1 MGCGPIPLYPVAMG
15 FWAAPAMWS
24 RADLRR
30 RWRSLLLLG
39 LLAGVTAAFATA
51 SFAGARRT
59 DTALTRLEKATNA
72 ANAFVFTSQVGDMH
86 PDWKRLAS
94 RPEVAQLAVWDLIFC
109 YLDGQPNG
117 VLFASDGNGWLTK
130 VDKPV
135 VLAGRMFNPK
145 ADDEAVVN
153 EQVATIGHIGVGDA
167 MQVRTYA
174 PDQLGGGTPHGPKI
188 TLRVVGIVRTTEEFL
203 FTPNV
208 LVSPGVVARY
218 RREALFVPNAV
229 VRVTGGEAGMSALK
243 RDVSSQLAP
252 GVPVL
257 DLGDASRRVTTSLAV
272 GSFALYMIALAVLLA
287 GGLLVAQV
295 LSRSASFIGQD
306 VAALRAIGMT
316 RRDISAAALMS
327 SSLAICVAVA
337 VGLTTAVAL
346 SPLFP
351 LGVGRQVD
359 PDVGV
364 HADWTALGIGIPI
377 MAISL
382 AAGAVLFAL
391 SAARRE
397 TRQIEE
403 QPSAVLSWFAS
414 VAPVPVAVGARM
426 ALQRGA
432 GARSMPV
439 RPALIAAVAGVLGV
453 VSALTINSG
462 IKHALAN
469 PQLAGV
475 TYSVSITPAPADV
488 RATSVSH
495 RLVTEVRRA
504 APGAALAVVR
514 RDLVEVDGVG
524 VPTFSVRAV
533 PGTRPSIT
541 LAMVAGRPPSAQDE
555 AAIGPGTAKS
565 LGVRIGQWVTIGHG
579 ERVRLVGEAL
589 FPSDV
594 HSEFDEGLWL
604 TVAKFE
610 TVVPPSTPSLAD
622 EVLAVRFSSTGN
634 QENRALADA
643 EADLQGAPIT
653 TGPIGRLTM
662 NLGGPGSV
670 LGSSVEPAAV
680 PLELANLEDLAQ
692 LPTVLGA
699 FLALLALA
707 ALSYILLTSGRVR
720 KVEFAVL
727 KTLGLD
733 EKSLRV
739 IIFSQAT
746 TISLI
751 GLVAG
756 IPLGLAAARWGWATV
771 TSRVPLV
778 DVPPLSILVV
788 ILTVPVVLVAGNAV
802 AIWPA
807 RKAAHRN
814 PAEALRSE

>member
-1 MGCGPIPLYPVAMG
+1 
-15 FWAAPAMWS
+15 
-24 RADLRR
+24 
-30 RWRSLLLLG
+30 
-39 LLAGVTAAFATA
+39 
-51 SFAGARRT
+51 
-59 DTALTRLEKATNA
+59 
-72 ANAFVFTSQVGDMH
+72 
-86 PDWKRLAS
+86 
-94 RPEVAQLAVWDLIFC
+94 
-109 YLDGQPNG
+109 
-117 VLFASDGNGWLTK
+117 
-130 VDKPV
+130 
-135 VLAGRMFNPK
+135 MFNPK

-153 EQVATIGHIGVGDA
+153 EQVATIEHIGVGDV

-174 PDQLGGGTPHGPKI
+174 PDQFGNGVPHGPKI
-188 TLRVVGIVRTTEEFL
+188 ALRVVGIVRTTEEFL
-203 FTPNV
+203 FTPNA
-208 LVSPGVVARY
+208 LVSPGVVAHY
-218 RREALFVPNAV
+218 RRQAFFAPNAV

-243 RDVSSQLAP
+243 RDVSSLLAP

-257 DLGDASRRVTTSLAV
+257 DLRDASRRVTTSLAV
-272 GSFALYMIALAVLLA
+272 ESFALYMIALAVLLA
-287 GGLLVAQV
+287 GGLLVSQV

-327 SSLAICVAVA
+327 VALAICVAVLF
-337 VGLTTAVAL
+337 GLAASVAL

-351 LGVGRQVD
+351 LGMGRQID

-364 HADWTALGIGIPI
+364 HIDWTALGIGT
-377 MAISL
+377 ALTATSL
-382 AAGAVLFAL
+382 AAAAVLFAL
-391 SAARRE
+391 SASRRE
-397 TRQIEE
+397 TRQSEG
-403 QPSAVLSWFAS
+403 QPSPVLSWFTN
-414 VAPVPVAVGARM
+414 VVPVPVAIGVRM

-439 RPALIAAVAGVLGV
+439 RPALVAAIAGVLGV

-462 IKHALAN
+462 IRHALAN

-475 TYSVSITPAPADV
+475 TYSVSISPTPADV
-488 RATSVSH
+488 RATSVS
-495 RLVTEVRRA
+495 RRFVTEVHRA
-504 APGAALAVVR
+504 APGASLAVLR
-514 RDLVEVDGVG
+514 RDLVDVDGVG
-524 VPTFSVRAV
+524 VPAFDVRAV
-533 PGTRPSIT
+533 PSTGSPIT
-541 LAMVAGRPPSAQDE
+541 LAMVAGRPPSAEDE

-565 LGVRIGQWVTIGHG
+565 LGVQIGQWVTIGHG
-579 ERVRLVGEAL
+579 GRVRLVGEAL

-604 TVAKFE
+604 TVAKFDA
-610 TVVPPSTPSLAD
+610 VVPPSTAFSDD
-622 EVLAVRFSSTGN
+622 EVLAVRFPSAGN
-634 QENRALADA
+634 QENRAIVDA
-643 EADLQGAPIT
+643 EADLQGTPIT

-662 NLGGPGSV
+662 NLGGPSSA
-670 LGSSVEPAAV
+670 LGSGVEPAAV

-692 LPTVLGA
+692 LPTILGA
-699 FLALLALA
+699 FLALLALV
-707 ALSYILLTSGRVR
+707 ALSYILFTSGRVR

-733 EKSLRV
+733 EKSARV

-756 IPLGLAAARWGWATV
+756 LPLGLAAARWGWAAV

-778 DVPPLSILVV
+778 DVPPMSVLLI
-788 ILTVPVVLVAGNAV
+788 ILTVPVVLVAGIAV

>member
-1 MGCGPIPLYPVAMG
+1 
-15 FWAAPAMWS
+15 MWS

-30 RWRSLLLLG
+30 RWKSVLVLG
-39 LLAGVTAAFATA
+39 LLAGVTAGFATA
-51 SFAGARRT
+51 AFAGARRT
-59 DTALTRLEKATNA
+59 DTALDRLNKVTNA
-72 ANAFVFTSQVGDMH
+72 ASAFVFTTQIGDLH
-86 PDWKRLAS
+86 PDWARLAS
-94 RPEVAQLAVWDLIFC
+94 RPEVAQLAVWDLLFC

-117 VLFASDGNGWLTK
+117 VLFASDGNGEFTQM
-130 VDKPV
+130 DKPV
-135 VLAGRMFNPK
+135 VLAGRMFNPT
-145 ADDEAVVN
+145 ADDETVIN
-153 EQVATIGHIGVGDA
+153 EQVATVEHIGVGDVMHVHA
-167 MQVRTYA
+167 YA
-174 PDQLGGGTPHGPKI
+174 PDQLDGGTPHGPKI
-188 TLRVVGIVRTTEEFL
+188 ALRVVGVVRTSEEFL
-203 FTPNV
+203 ITPNA
-208 LVSPGVVARY
+208 LVSPGVVAHY
-218 RREALFVPNAV
+218 RQQALFLPNAV
-229 VRVTGGEAGMSALK
+229 VRVRGGEAGMSALE

-272 GSFALYMIALAVLLA
+272 ESFALYMIALAVLLA

-327 SSLAICVAVA
+327 SSPAICVAV
-337 VGLTTAVAL
+337 VLGLVAAVAL

-359 PDVGV
+359 PAVGV
-364 HADWTALGIGIPI
+364 HADWTALGIGIAI
-377 MAISL
+377 VAISL

-391 SAARRE
+391 SASRRE
-397 TRQIEE
+397 ARQFER
-403 QPSAVLSWFAS
+403 QPSAVLAWFARVS
-414 VAPVPVAVGARM
+414 PVPVAVGVRM

-439 RPALIAAVAGVLGV
+439 RPALVAAVVGVLGV

-462 IKHALAN
+462 IRHALAN

-475 TYSVSITPAPADV
+475 TYSTSIYPTPADV
-488 RATSVSH
+488 MATDVSP

-504 APGAALAVVR
+504 APGASLSVVR
-514 RDLVEVDGVG
+514 RDLVDVDGVG
-524 VPTFSVRAV
+524 VPTFDLRGV
-533 PGTRPSIT
+533 PSASPPIT
-541 LAMVAGRPPSAQDE
+541 FAMVAGRPPSAQDE

-565 LGVRIGQWVTIGHG
+565 LGVRIGQWVTIGHR

-594 HSEFDEGLWL
+594 HSEFDQGLWL
-604 TVAKFE
+604 TVARFD
-610 TVVPPSTPSLAD
+610 TVVPSSTALSDD
-622 EVLAVRFSSTGN
+622 EALAVRFPSTGN

-643 EADLQGAPIT
+643 EADLQGSPIT
-653 TGPIGRLTM
+653 TGPIGRVTM
-662 NLGGPGSV
+662 ALGGPDSA
-670 LGSSVEPAAV
+670 LGSGVDPAGV

-692 LPTVLGA
+692 LPTILGA
-699 FLALLALA
+699 FLALLALV
-707 ALSYILLTSGRVR
+707 ALSYILFTSGRVR

-733 EKSLRV
+733 EKSSRG

-746 TISLI
+746 VISVI

-756 IPLGLAAARWGWATV
+756 IPLGLAAARWGWAAV

-778 DVPPLSILVV
+778 DVPPISVLVM
-788 ILTVPVVLVAGNAV
+788 ILTVPVVLIAANAI

-807 RKAAHRN
+807 RKAARRN
-814 PAEALRSE
+814 PTEALRSE

>member
-1 MGCGPIPLYPVAMG
+1 
-15 FWAAPAMWS
+15 
-24 RADLRR
+24 
-30 RWRSLLLLG
+30 
-39 LLAGVTAAFATA
+39 
-51 SFAGARRT
+51 
-59 DTALTRLEKATNA
+59 
-72 ANAFVFTSQVGDMH
+72 
-86 PDWKRLAS
+86 
-94 RPEVAQLAVWDLIFC
+94 
-109 YLDGQPNG
+109 
-117 VLFASDGNGWLTK
+117 
-130 VDKPV
+130 
-135 VLAGRMFNPK
+135 
-145 ADDEAVVN
+145 
-153 EQVATIGHIGVGDA
+153 
-167 MQVRTYA
+167 
-174 PDQLGGGTPHGPKI
+174 
-188 TLRVVGIVRTTEEFL
+188 
-203 FTPNV
+203 
-208 LVSPGVVARY
+208 
-218 RREALFVPNAV
+218 
-229 VRVTGGEAGMSALK
+229 
-243 RDVSSQLAP
+243 
-252 GVPVL
+252 
-257 DLGDASRRVTTSLAV
+257 
-272 GSFALYMIALAVLLA
+272 
-287 GGLLVAQV
+287 
-295 LSRSASFIGQD
+295 
-306 VAALRAIGMT
+306 
-316 RRDISAAALMS
+316 
-327 SSLAICVAVA
+327 
-337 VGLTTAVAL
+337 
-346 SPLFP
+346 
-351 LGVGRQVD
+351 
-359 PDVGV
+359 
-364 HADWTALGIGIPI
+364 
-377 MAISL
+377 
-382 AAGAVLFAL
+382 
-391 SAARRE
+391 
-397 TRQIEE
+397 
-403 QPSAVLSWFAS
+403 
-414 VAPVPVAVGARM
+414 
-426 ALQRGA
+426 
-432 GARSMPV
+432 MPV

-610 TVVPPSTPSLAD
+610 TVVPPSTPSEAD
-622 EVLAVRFSSTGN
+622 EVLAVRFSSAGN

-680 PLELANLEDLAQ
+680 PLELTNLEDLAQ

-699 FLALLALA
+699 FLALLALV
-707 ALSYILLTSGRVR
+707 ALSYILFTSGRVR

-756 IPLGLAAARWGWATV
+756 IPLGLAAARWGWTAV

>member
-1 MGCGPIPLYPVAMG
+1 
-15 FWAAPAMWS
+15 MWS
-24 RADLRR
+24 RADIRR

-59 DTALTRLEKATNA
+59 DTALSRLEKATNA
-72 ANAFVFTSQVGDMH
+72 ANAFIFTSQVGDMH
-86 PDWKRLAS
+86 PDWSRLAS

-117 VLFASDGNGWLTK
+117 VLFASDGDGEFTK
-130 VDKPV
+130 IDKPV

-145 ADDEAVVN
+145 ADDETVVN
-153 EQVATIGHIGVGDA
+153 EQVATIEHIGVGDV

-174 PDQLGGGTPHGPKI
+174 PDQLNGGTPHGPKI
-188 TLRVVGIVRTTEEFL
+188 ALRVVGIVRTTEEFL
-203 FTPNV
+203 FTPNA
-208 LVSPGVVARY
+208 LVSPGVVAHY
-218 RREALFVPNAV
+218 RRQALFVPNAV
-229 VRVTGGEAGMSALK
+229 VRVTGGEAGMAALK

-272 GSFALYMIALAVLLA
+272 ESFALYMIALAVLLA

-316 RRDISAAALMS
+316 RRDISAAALTS
-327 SSLAICVAVA
+327 AALAICVAV
-337 VGLTTAVAL
+337 VFGLVASVAL

-351 LGVGRQVD
+351 LGMGRQID

-364 HADWTALGIGIPI
+364 HADGTALGIGIALT
-377 MAISL
+377 AIFL

-391 SAARRE
+391 SASRRE
-397 TRQIEE
+397 TRQSEGP
-403 QPSAVLSWFAS
+403 PSAVLSWFTS
-414 VAPVPVAVGARM
+414 VAAVPVAVGVRM
-426 ALQRGA
+426 ALQRGP
-432 GARSMPV
+432 GARSVPV
-439 RPALIAAVAGVLGV
+439 RPALVAAVAGVLGV

-462 IKHALAN
+462 IRHALAN

-475 TYSVSITPAPADV
+475 TYSVAINPPPADV
-488 RATSVSH
+488 RATSVSR

-514 RDLVEVDGVG
+514 RDLVDVDGVG

-533 PGTRPSIT
+533 PSAGPPIA
-541 LAMVAGRPPSAQDE
+541 LAMVAGRPPSTPDE
-555 AAIGPGTAKS
+555 AAIGPDTAKS
-565 LGVRIGQWVTIGHG
+565 LG
-579 ERVRLVGEAL
+579 VRLVGEAL

-594 HSEFDEGLWL
+594 HSEFDQGLWL
-604 TVAKFE
+604 TVAKFD
-610 TVVPPSTPSLAD
+610 TVVPPSTALSDD
-622 EVLAVRFSSTGN
+622 EVLAVRFPSTGN
-634 QENRALADA
+634 QENRAIFDA
-643 EADLQGAPIT
+643 EADLQGTPIT

-680 PLELANLEDLAQ
+680 PLELANLQDLAQ
-692 LPTVLGA
+692 LPTILGA
-699 FLALLALA
+699 FLALLALV
-707 ALSYILLTSGRVR
+707 ALGYILFTSGRVR
-720 KVEFAVL
+720 KVELAVL

-733 EKSLRV
+733 RRSSRV

-746 TISLI
+746 AISLV
-751 GLVAG
+751 GLLAG
-756 IPLGLAAARWGWATV
+756 IPLGLAAARWGWAAV

-778 DVPPLSILVV
+778 DVPPISVLVV
-788 ILTVPVVLVAGNAV
+788 ILTAPVVLVAGNAV

-807 RKAAHRN
+807 RKAARRN
-814 PAEALRSE
+814 PAEVLRSE

>member
-1 MGCGPIPLYPVAMG
+1 MGS
-15 FWAAPAMWS
+15 WAAPVMWS
-24 RADLRR
+24 RADVRR
-30 RWRSLLLLG
+30 RWKSLVLLG

-59 DTALTRLEKATNA
+59 DTALTRLDKATNA
-72 ANAFVFTSQVGDMH
+72 ANAFVFTSQVGDLH
-86 PDWKRLAS
+86 PDWERLAS
-94 RPEVAQLAVWDLIFC
+94 LPEVAQLAVWDLIFC

-117 VLFASDGNGWLTK
+117 VLFASDGDGWLTK

-153 EQVATIGHIGVGDA
+153 EQVATIDHIGVGDV

-174 PDQLGGGTPHGPKI
+174 PDQLNGGTPHGPKI
-188 TLRVVGIVRTTEEFL
+188 ALRVVGIVRTTEEFL
-203 FTPNV
+203 FAPNA
-208 LVSPGVVARY
+208 LVSPGVVAHF
-218 RREALFVPNAV
+218 RRQAFFVPNAV

-257 DLGDASRRVTTSLAV
+257 DLRDASRRVTTSLAV
-272 GSFALYMIALAVLLA
+272 ESFALYMIALAVLLA

-327 SSLAICVAVA
+327 AAPAICVAV
-337 VGLTTAVAL
+337 VLGLAAALAL

-351 LGVGRQVD
+351 LGMGRQID
-359 PDVGV
+359 PDVGL
-364 HADWTALGIGIPI
+364 HADWTALGIGIAI
-377 MAISL
+377 TAISL

-391 SAARRE
+391 SASRRE
-397 TRQIEE
+397 TRQFER
-403 QPSAVLSWFAS
+403 QTSAVLSWFAR
-414 VAPVPVAVGARM
+414 VAPVPVAVGVRM

-432 GARSMPV
+432 GARSLPV
-439 RPALIAAVAGVLGV
+439 RPALVAAVAGVLGV

-462 IKHALAN
+462 IRHALAN

-475 TYSVSITPAPADV
+475 TFSVLITPTSADV
-488 RATSVSH
+488 RATSVSQ
-495 RLVTEVRRA
+495 RLVTEVQRA
-504 APGAALAVVR
+504 APGASLAVLR
-514 RDLVEVDGVG
+514 RDLVDVDGIG
-524 VPTFSVRAV
+524 VPTFDVRAV
-533 PGTRPSIT
+533 PSTGSPIT
-541 LAMVAGRPPSAQDE
+541 LAIVAGRPPSAEDE
-555 AAIGPGTAKS
+555 AAIGPDTARS
-565 LGVRIGQWVTIGHG
+565 LGVGIGQWVKIGHG

-604 TVAKFE
+604 TVAKFD
-610 TVVPPSTPSLAD
+610 TVVPPSTALTED
-622 EVLAVRFSSTGN
+622 EVLAVRFPSTGN
-634 QENRALADA
+634 QENRAIADA
-643 EADLQGAPIT
+643 EADLEGNPIT

-662 NLGGPGSV
+662 KLGGPGSV
-670 LGSSVEPAAV
+670 LGSSVEPADV

-692 LPTVLGA
+692 LPTILGA
-699 FLALLALA
+699 FLAFVALV
-707 ALSYILLTSGRVR
+707 ALSYILFTSGRVR

-733 EKSLRV
+733 EKSSRV

-746 TISLI
+746 AISLI
-751 GLVAG
+751 GVVAG
-756 IPLGLAAARWGWATV
+756 IPLGLAAARWGWAAV

-778 DVPPLSILVV
+778 NVPPVSVLVV
-788 ILTVPVVLVAGNAV
+788 ILTVPVVSVAGNAV

>member
-1 MGCGPIPLYPVAMG
+1 
-15 FWAAPAMWS
+15 MWS

-30 RWRSLLLLG
+30 RWRSLVLLG

-72 ANAFVFTSQVGDMH
+72 ANAFIFTSQVGDMH
-86 PDWKRLAS
+86 PDWGRLAS

-117 VLFASDGNGWLTK
+117 VLFASDGDGWLTN

-153 EQVATIGHIGVGDA
+153 EQVATVAHIGVGDV
-167 MQVRTYA
+167 MHVRTYA
-174 PDQLGGGTPHGPKI
+174 PDQLGGGTPNGPEI
-188 TLRVVGIVRTTEEFL
+188 ALRVVGIVRTTEEFL
-203 FTPNV
+203 FTPNA
-208 LVSPGVVARY
+208 LVSPGVVAHY
-218 RREALFVPNAV
+218 RRQALFVPNAV
-229 VRVTGGEAGMSALK
+229 VRVTGGVAGMAALK

-272 GSFALYMIALAVLLA
+272 ESFALYMIAMAVVLA

-306 VAALRAIGMT
+306 LAALRAIGLT
-316 RRDISAAALMS
+316 HRDISAAALMS
-327 SSLAICVAVA
+327 AALAICVAVV
-337 VGLTTAVAL
+337 VGLVASVAL

-351 LGVGRQVD
+351 LGMARQID

-364 HADWTALGIGIPI
+364 HVDGTALGTGIAVT
-377 MAISL
+377 AISL

-391 SAARRE
+391 SASRRE
-397 TRQIEE
+397 TRQSEG
-403 QPSAVLSWFAS
+403 QPSALLSWFAR
-414 VAPVPVAVGARM
+414 VAPVPVAVGVRM
-426 ALQRGA
+426 AWQRGP
-432 GARSMPV
+432 GARSVPV
-439 RPALIAAVAGVLGV
+439 RPALVAAIAGVLGV
-453 VSALTINSG
+453 VSALTVNSG
-462 IKHALAN
+462 IRHALAN

-475 TYSVSITPAPADV
+475 TYSVSINPPPADV
-488 RATSVSH
+488 RATSVSR
-495 RLVTEVRRA
+495 RLVTEVRQA

-514 RDLVEVDGVG
+514 RDLVDVDGVG
-524 VPTFSVRAV
+524 GPTFSLRAV
-533 PGTRPSIT
+533 PGTGPPIV

-555 AAIGPGTAKS
+555 AAIGPGTARS
-565 LGVRIGQWVTIGHG
+565 LGARIGQWVTLGHS

-594 HSEFDEGLWL
+594 HSEFDQGLWL
-604 TVAKFE
+604 TVAKFDS
-610 TVVPPSTPSLAD
+610 VVPPSTPSFAD
-622 EVLAVRFSSTGN
+622 EVLAVRFPSTGN

-643 EADLQGAPIT
+643 EADLQGTPIT

-670 LGSSVEPAAV
+670 LGSGVEPAAV
-680 PLELANLEDLAQ
+680 PLELTNLEDLAQ
-692 LPTVLGA
+692 LPTILGA
-699 FLALLALA
+699 FLALLALV
-707 ALSYILLTSGRVR
+707 ALSYILFTSARVR
-720 KVEFAVL
+720 KVELAVL

-733 EKSLRV
+733 RRSSRV

-746 TISLI
+746 AISLV
-751 GLVAG
+751 GLVVG
-756 IPLGLAAARWGWATV
+756 IPLGVAAARWAWAAV

-778 DVPPLSILVV
+778 DVPPISVLVV
-788 ILTVPVVLVAGNAV
+788 ILTVPVVLFAGNAV

-807 RKAAHRN
+807 RKAARRN